1 MIIGGG
7 GGGIVLIFIFFGFI
21 TEYLKAVL
29 LLPWY
34 VVQLWL

>member
-1 MIIGGG
+1 MIIGG

-29 LLPWY
+29 LLPWC
-34 VVQLWL
+34 VVQPWL